1 MELLYPPSRPQI
13 PWQGTVLG
21 IIGVAQILFSML
33 FLFIA
38 LFGIAIGGLFSSFAI
53 PDLGAMEMI
62 PSLAIGVVVLL
73 MLFIGLPLFILK
85 VVVTIGIFKGKRWA
99 VVITIVFAALGFMS
113 GIGNFNFGW
122 LVFSAIELGLAIVC
136 LREPFYNQSRYVHD
150 QSYRPNY

>member
-1 MELLYPPSRPQI
+1 MELLYPPSRPLI

-21 IIGVAQILFSML
+21 IIGVVQILFSIL

-53 PDLGAMEMI
+53 PDLGAMI
-62 PSLAIGVVVLL
+62 PSLAIGVVILL
-73 MLFIGLPLFILK
+73 LLFIGLPLFILK

-99 VVITIVFAALGFMS
+99 VVVTIVFAALGFMAN
-113 GIGNFNFGW
+113 IGDFNFGW
-122 LVFSAIELGLAIVC
+122 LIFSAIEMGLAIVC
-136 LREPFYNQSRYVHD
+136 LREPFYNQSRYVPG

>member
-1 MELLYPPSRPQI
+1 MELLYPPSKPQI
-13 PWQGTVLG
+13 PWQGTILG
-21 IIGVAQILFSML
+21 IIGVAQISFSIL

-53 PDLGAMEMI
+53 PDLGAMI
-62 PSLAIGVVVLL
+62 PSLAVGVIVLL

-99 VVITIVFAALGFMS
+99 VIITIVFAALGFMAN
-113 GIGNFNFGW
+113 IGNFNFTW

-136 LREPFYNQSRYVHD
+136 LRDPFYNQGQAVHN
-150 QSYRPNY
+150 QTYRPNY